1 MLRSTQIDN
10 NVISE
15 DFHDFTSVR
24 EIIMWKIL
32 GFLKKNLIWT
42 IPAMMLAGIALGYF
56 WNMSVLKA
64 AILPLTFLMVYPMM
78 VNLQIDKVFFPG
90 RS

>member
-1 MLRSTQIDN
+1 
-10 NVISE
+10 
-15 DFHDFTSVR
+15 
-24 EIIMWKIL
+24 MWKIL